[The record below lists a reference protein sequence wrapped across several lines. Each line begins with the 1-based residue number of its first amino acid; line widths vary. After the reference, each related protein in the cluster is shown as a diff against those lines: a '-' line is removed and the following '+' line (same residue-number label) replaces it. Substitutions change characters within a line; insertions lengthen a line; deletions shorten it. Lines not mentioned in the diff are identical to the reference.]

1 MSKGNSHKKLCPRDD
16 FALKYYCRRSREFE
30 KSKMKMKTNNRNR
43 TLAKH
48 QVKHY

>member
-1 MSKGNSHKKLCPRDD
+1 MSKDNSYKKLCPRDD
-16 FALKYYCRRSREFE
+16 FAQKYYCRRAREFE

-43 TLAKH
+43 TLGKH